1 MTMSRAAFDRLL
13 KGESPVHGDLPI
25 IRGNRD
31 AVAALK
37 RWTDLAR
44 NEPRA

>member
-13 KGESPVHGDLPI
+13 KGEPPAHGDLPI